1 MIRSVP
7 ILLLL
12 IAFSGYAAGQVKP
25 RPTPIGL
32 PVEIPIKP
40 GTTTTPI
47 DGSTPEE
54 PGNVVGRTYSNE
66 SLGLRIEIPENWYMG
81 GPDFERILKQNGYDL
96 SLTAP
101 GNIAPSD
108 QAIINNAI
116 KNVTVLLTA
125 FREDRSTTKS
135 ALFRVSVEDISANPQ
150 IRDAVDYFDA
160 VRATYRLIKLP
171 PDFVYSE
178 TKAEKL
184 GDMQFGFIDTASKA
198 GKKRIYATVR
208 HGQAILFA
216 LAYNE
221 SADLA
226 TMQEILEKGDFQF
239 TAQ

>member
-1 MIRSVP
+1 MLF
-7 ILLLL
+7 LLAALY
-12 IAFSGYAAGQVKP
+12 GYAAGQVKP
-25 RPTPIGL
+25 RPTPLGL

-40 GTTTTPI
+40 GTTTTPLN
-47 DGSTPEE
+47 GSMPEE
-54 PGNVVGRTYSNE
+54 AGDVVGRTYTNVL
-66 SLGLRIEIPENWYMG
+66 LGLRIEIPENWFMG

-101 GNIAPSD
+101 NNIAISD
-108 QAIINNAI
+108 QAVINKAI

-125 FREDRSTTKS
+125 FREDRSTKKS
-135 ALFRVSVEDISANPQ
+135 ALFRVSVEDISAYPQ

-160 VRATYRLIKLP
+160 VRATYRSIKLP

-216 LAYNE
+216 LSYSE
-221 SADLA
+221 SADLV
-226 TMQEILEKGDFQF
+226 TMRQILEKGDLHF